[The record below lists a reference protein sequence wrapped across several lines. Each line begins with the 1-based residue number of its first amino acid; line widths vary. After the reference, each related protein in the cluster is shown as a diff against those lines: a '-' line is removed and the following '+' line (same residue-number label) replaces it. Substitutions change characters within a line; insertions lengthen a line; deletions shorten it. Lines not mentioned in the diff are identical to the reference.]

1 MLFRIFHTLFRRRAD
16 RIIGKTQGSEVKHR
30 CLIDHGKIDLLKAQS
45 RIRSR
50 LSRKAEGTVTF
61 RRKSHKCQCRKHGRI
76 CQDPLCLNSGFLKR
90 LYQQFTKSVIPDF
103 SEKCRLHSIFI

>member
-50 LSRKAEGTVTF
+50 FSCEAEGAVSF
-61 RRKSHKCQCRKHGRI
+61 RREGHKRQRRKHRRI
-76 CQDPLCLNSGFLKR
+76 SHDPLCLDPGFLKC
-90 LYQQFTKSVIPDF
+90 L
-103 SEKCRLHSIFI
+103 

>member
-50 LSRKAEGTVTF
+50 FSRKAEGTVSLRREGHERQ
-61 RRKSHKCQCRKHGRI
+61 RRKH
-76 CQDPLCLNSGFLKR
+76 
-90 LYQQFTKSVIPDF
+90 
-103 SEKCRLHSIFI
+103 